1 MRHLLFHGALLEHGE
16 RGDVQVVRV
25 YVGADRLQDGARIGR
40 GLRVRGVELGLGG
53 CHGRVEGILRAEE
66 RLVGLD
72 YDGARGFE
80 PLGHVDGRLVHMQ
93 LMPRRCGHRV
103 HVIQSEGAHYPIAPS
118 ISSLM
123 RLFISTAYSRGS
135 SFETG
140 SAKPFT
146 IIVRASS
153 SGMPRL
159 IR

>member
-1 MRHLLFHGALLEHGE
+1 M
-16 RGDVQVVRV
+16 RV
-25 YVGADRLQDGARIGR
+25 YVGADRLQNGARIGR
-40 GLRVRGVELGLGG
+40 GLRVRGIELGLGG

-66 RLVGLD
+66 RVVGLD

-93 LMPRRCGHRV
+93 LMPRCCGHRV